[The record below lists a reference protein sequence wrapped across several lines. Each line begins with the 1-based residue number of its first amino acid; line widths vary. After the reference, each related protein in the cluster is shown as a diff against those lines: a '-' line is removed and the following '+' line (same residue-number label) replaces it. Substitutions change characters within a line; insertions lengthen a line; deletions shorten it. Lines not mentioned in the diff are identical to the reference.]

1 MKICDAPR
9 GSSTRKSRLTE
20 QIIQNQVQTQLM
32 AKYGEGT
39 HSALEVGGSKN
50 QVNSKS

>member
-1 MKICDAPR
+1 
-9 GSSTRKSRLTE
+9 
-20 QIIQNQVQTQLM
+20 M

-50 QVNSKS
+50 QVISPPRPRKQLDLEHKKRALNKGGW